1 MQCGFSPVLI
11 SSMPNSLLSSA
22 RLCPTSVCRSEASY
36 WVVYLF
42 FGNCPCSAK
51 WAKSPNREP
60 REFKPLMQSK
70 DHKSTP
76 FLLGRKGHAS
86 KLMGIL
92 SLPFQNAKQAS
103 VECRKLLPLKLW
115 DAKLTAPPSYLTT
128 QQQYYKDYLQ
138 LTSSPINH
146 LFFKT
151 TLLLPCKT
159 APAEFVPIQI
169 PTVPTWNN

>member
-1 MQCGFSPVLI
+1 MQWGFSPILI

-22 RLCPTSVCRSEASY
+22 RLCPTSLCRSEASY
-36 WVVYLF
+36 RVAYFF

-51 WAKSPNREP
+51 WAKSPNRDPKP

-86 KLMGIL
+86 KLMGKL
-92 SLPFQNAKQAS
+92 SLPFQNAKKDS

-128 QQQYYKDYLQ
+128 QQQY
-138 LTSSPINH
+138 
-146 LFFKT
+146 
-151 TLLLPCKT
+151 
-159 APAEFVPIQI
+159 
-169 PTVPTWNN
+169 